1 MRGRRI
7 VKNLTHGSALLGLAT
22 AWLLAPVGLAATET
36 VAEGVRTE
44 YEPIRVVRIADGFE
58 HPWAV
63 AVLSDGR
70 YLVSERPGRLTLLAG
85 GQKKRV
91 SGLPEIHAQRQGGL
105 LDVVLHP
112 EFAANGLVYLT
123 YSKGDAAGTT
133 TALGRGRLEGDAL
146 VDFEEL
152 FVQDRLSEP
161 GRHYGSR
168 VAWLP
173 DGTLLLSIGDRGA
186 APARAQDLRDHAGK
200 VLRLNSD
207 GSVPQDNPFVGR
219 EDAHAEVF
227 STGHRNIQGMVVEPR
242 SGTIWATEHGERG
255 GDELNRVQAGKNY
268 GWPVVSKA
276 REYRSEAQ
284 YGEARSRDGY
294 EDPVYEFL
302 PTLAP
307 SGLALVTADR
317 FPSWRGNLLAGGL
330 RAQRIRRLVIE
341 DGEVVH
347 EEELLLQ
354 TVGRIRDV
362 REGPDGHIYVLS
374 DEADGG
380 LYRIES
386 ER

>member
-1 MRGRRI
+1 MN
-7 VKNLTHGSALLGLAT
+7 KLAHGTVVLGLLA
-22 AWLLAPVGLAATET
+22 AWLVAPAGHAAPEP
-36 VAEGVRTE
+36 VAEGLRTE
-44 YEPIRVVRIADGFE
+44 YEPIRVVRVAGGLE

-63 AVLSDGR
+63 AVLPDGR
-70 YLVSERPGRLTLLAG
+70 YLVTERPGRLNLLADG
-85 GQKKRV
+85 VKTPV
-91 SGLPEIHAQRQGGL
+91 SGLPDIHAHRQGGL

-112 EFAANGLVYLT
+112 DFEANGWVYLT
-123 YSKGDAAGTT
+123 YSTGDASGTAT
-133 TALGRGRLEGDAL
+133 TLGRGRLEGERL
-146 VDFEEL
+146 VGFEEL
-152 FVQDRLSEP
+152 FVQDRRSEA

-168 VAWLP
+168 IAWLP

-186 APARAQDLRDHAGK
+186 EPPRAQDLRDHAGK
-200 VLRLNSD
+200 VLRLNAD
-207 GSVPQDNPFVGR
+207 GSVPEDNPFVGR
-219 EDAHAEVF
+219 DDAHPEIF
-227 STGHRNIQGMVVEPR
+227 SLGHRNIQGMVVNTA
-242 SGTIWATEHGERG
+242 GDAIWATEHGERG
-255 GDELNRVQAGKNY
+255 GDELNFLQAGKNY

-276 REYRSEAQ
+276 RQYRTEEQ
-284 YGEARSRDGY
+284 YGEGRSRAGY
-294 EDPVYEFL
+294 KDPVYEFL

-307 SGLALVTADR
+307 SGLAMVTGDR
-317 FPSWRGNLLAGGL
+317 FPAWQGNLLAGGL

>member
-1 MRGRRI
+1 M
-7 VKNLTHGSALLGLAT
+7 KKLAHGMVMPSLLA
-22 AWLLAPVGLAATET
+22 AWLVAPTGHAAAEK
-36 VAEGVRTE
+36 VAEGLRTE
-44 YEPIRVVRIADGFE
+44 YEPIRVVRIADGLE

-63 AVLSDGR
+63 AVLPDGR
-70 YLVSERPGRLTLLAG
+70 FLVSERSGRLNLLADG
-85 GQKKRV
+85 VKTRV
-91 SGLPEIHAQRQGGL
+91 AGLPEIHAHRQGGL

-112 EFAANGLVYLT
+112 DFTANGWVYIT

-146 VDFEEL
+146 VGFEEL
-152 FVQDRLSEP
+152 FVQDRRSEP

-168 VAWLP
+168 IAWLP
-173 DGTLLLSIGDRGA
+173 DGTLLMSIGDRGA
-186 APARAQDLRDHAGK
+186 SPPRAQDLRDHAGK
-200 VLRLNSD
+200 VLRLNAD
-207 GSVPQDNPFVGR
+207 GSVPNDNPFVGR
-219 EDAHAEVF
+219 DDAHAEIF
-227 STGHRNIQGMVVEPR
+227 STGHRNIQGMVVDAA
-242 SGTIWATEHGERG
+242 GGAIWATEHGERG

-276 REYRSEAQ
+276 RQYRSEEQ
-284 YGEARSRDGY
+284 YGEARSRAGY
-294 EDPVYEFL
+294 VDPVYEFL

-307 SGLALVTADR
+307 SGLALVTTDR
-317 FPSWRGNLLAGGL
+317 FPSWQGNLLAGGL